1 MTVKHAQFRM
11 RHSILN
17 PDNAI
22 TRRLNLFNQVFAFV
36 CKFLRIRR
44 PSTKH
49 NLSIL
54 VDLRDCLNQLTNT
67 LLARDTPDKQ
77 HIRTLRIHAPL
88 LQNFFIESRL
98 VKIRIDTVVDN
109 LHAIFRHTVK
119 FHHVALHAFAHS
131 NHTIGS
137 FVSGTFNPAAHII
150 AAITELFRL
159 PRTVRFQRMRRENQ
173 RALQKATC
181 HHTTEMAIPC
191 MAMNHVDILERRHP
205 LEIDV
210 QRLQDFLE
218 AFVRR
223 IAI

>member
-1 MTVKHAQFRM
+1 M
-11 RHSILN
+11 RYRVLN
-17 PDNAI
+17 PDDTV
-22 TRRLNLFNQVFAFV
+22 TRFLDLFNQVLAFV
-36 CKFLRIRR
+36 CKFLRVRGA
-44 PSTKH
+44 SAKY
-49 NLSIL
+49 NLRVL
-54 VDLRDCLNQLTNT
+54 VDLRDSLDQLADS
-67 LLARDTPDKQ
+67 LLAGNAADEQ

-88 LQNFFIESRL
+88 LQNFFVKSRL
-98 VKIRIDTVVDN
+98 VKVRIDTVVDN

-131 NHTIGS
+131 NYAVGS
-137 FVSGTFNPAAHII
+137 LVRSAFNPAAHII
-150 AAITELFRL
+150 AAITQLFRF
-159 PRTVRFQRMRRENQ
+159 PRAVRFQRMRRENQ
-173 RALQKATC
+173 RALQQAAR
-181 HHTTEMAIPC
+181 HHATEMAIPR